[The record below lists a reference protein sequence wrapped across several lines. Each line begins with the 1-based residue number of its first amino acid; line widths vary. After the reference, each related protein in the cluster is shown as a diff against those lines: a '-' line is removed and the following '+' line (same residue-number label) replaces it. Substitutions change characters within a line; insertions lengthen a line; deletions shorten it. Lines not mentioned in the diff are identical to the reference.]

1 MASADTNPAAG
12 TQWQKSAAR
21 VVFGVI
27 WGIDGALKWT
37 PGFRHE
43 YLDMV
48 KGAAAGQPGWLQPW
62 FHMWMWLI
70 APRVDFFAYATA
82 VIETVIAAAL
92 ILGVARKSAY
102 WLSAVFGLLIWS
114 TAEGFGGP
122 YTAGATDVG
131 TGIIYTMAAVFLLA
145 VNAAAGT
152 SPYSLD
158 AWLERRIGW
167 WPVVAEVGG
176 ARRVAE
182 KARAERGAAVETA
195 PFSSGGHRAAL

>member
-1 MASADTNPAAG
+1 MASADTGGTAA

-27 WGIDGALKWT
+27 WGIDAALKWT

-48 KGAAAGQPGWLQPW
+48 KGAADGQPGWLQPW
-62 FHMWMWLI
+62 FHMWVWLI

-82 VIETVIAAAL
+82 AVETVIALAL
-92 ILGVARKSAY
+92 IFGVARKGAY
-102 WLSAVFGLLIWS
+102 WLSAAFGLMIWS

-131 TGIIYTMAAVFLLA
+131 TGIIYAMAAVFLLA

-152 SPYSLD
+152 SRYSLD

-167 WPVVAEVGG
+167 WPVIAEVGG

-182 KARAERGAAVETA
+182 KARADRGVAVETV
-195 PFSSGGHRAAL
+195 PLSDGQRAAL